1 MTVTTAQKS
10 AIQEIIEAIKSVTSP
25 KKRRNLSD
33 LFLDLVDR
41 DAWANYYEVRVNA
54 YAYSTSGYVNHMG

>member
-10 AIQEIIEAIKSVTSP
+10 AIQEIIQVIKSVTSP
-25 KKRRNLSD
+25 KKKRNLSD

-54 YAYSTSGYVNHMG
+54 SYAYSP

>member
-10 AIQEIIEAIKSVTSP
+10 AIQEIIQLIKSVTSP

-41 DAWANYYEVRVNA
+41 DAWAHYYEVRVSA
-54 YAYSTSGYVNHMG
+54 YAYSPRRYVNHMG

>member
-10 AIQEIIEAIKSVTSP
+10 AIQEIIDAIKSVTSP
-25 KKRRNLSD
+25 KKKRNLAE

-41 DAWANYYEVRVNA
+41 VTWANYYEVRVKRRLLGHNG
-54 YAYSTSGYVNHMG
+54 YAHHMA

>member
-10 AIQEIIEAIKSVTSP
+10 AIHEIIDAIKSVTSP
-25 KKRRNLSD
+25 KKKRNLAE

-41 DAWANYYEVRVNA
+41 VTWANYYEVRVERGFRPYG
-54 YAYSTSGYVNHMG
+54 YADHMA